1 MREMVETDILDVL
14 PDGTILRLELKT
26 EPISVTIAWKEPDQH
41 FTIEKV
47 DVIEQEH
54 MEEALTALAEHLREY
69 CIYNIDVNC
78 VDGSKATL
86 KI

>member
-1 MREMVETDILDVL
+1 MVETVILDFL

-26 EPISVTIAWKEPDQH
+26 ESISVTIAREEPERH

-47 DVIEQEH
+47 DVGDQEH
-54 MEEALTALAEHLREY
+54 MEETLTALVEHLREY

-78 VDGSKATL
+78 VNESKATL